1 MNFKHGKG
9 IFCTCKCTE
18 DFCVSDVRNTCQLQ
32 GFFINGSGYTPEVGA
47 KLFFEAA
54 AGGLEP
60 IFDGDVSN
68 RYEVADFCCETVKE
82 YFDNRTL

>member
-1 MNFKHGKG
+1 MIKP
-9 IFCTCKCTE
+9 CT
-18 DFCVSDVRNTCQLQ
+18 
-32 GFFINGSGYTPEVGA
+32 GYTPEVSA

>member
-1 MNFKHGKG
+1 MIRLNNMIKP
-9 IFCTCKCTE
+9 CT
-18 DFCVSDVRNTCQLQ
+18 
-32 GFFINGSGYTPEVGA
+32 GYTPEVGA

-68 RYEVADFCCETVKE
+68 RYEVVDFCCETVKE